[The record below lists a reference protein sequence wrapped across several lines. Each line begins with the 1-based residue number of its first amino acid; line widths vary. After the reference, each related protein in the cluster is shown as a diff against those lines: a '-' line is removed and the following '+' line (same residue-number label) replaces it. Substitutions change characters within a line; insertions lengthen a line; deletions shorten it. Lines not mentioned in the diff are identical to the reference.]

1 MGGDADAGVSE
12 GVAESGAA
20 ESGAARARRVL
31 IAPLLGLA
39 RPRGLTDA
47 AHRDNL
53 DRLARKLSYMPEPV
67 LAALAEL
74 CLGHA
79 GVIAGAAVSRARVAA
94 PVCPLDGTIL
104 AWGYALCAPPVG
116 QSDYPGSVVRSVMGQ
131 RAYDGGYAVELL
143 RHARR
148 FGPPPGSYLISRLQ
162 DEAREN
168 AARRA
173 ALRAE
178 VEAGNSLGPAQS
190 QWLQDWHADAA
201 TVARLL
207 ADGDARRAA
216 VGDAAGGAGAGAA
229 A

>member
-1 MGGDADAGVSE
+1 MTGSAVDAKISE
-12 GVAESGAA
+12 SDGPA

-79 GVIAGAAVSRARVAA
+79 GVIAGAALSRARVAA

-116 QSDYPGSVVRSVMGQ
+116 QSDYANSIMRAPMGR
-131 RAYDGGYAVELL
+131 RARDAGYGVELL
-143 RHARR
+143 RSARR
-148 FGPPPGSYLISRLQ
+148 YGPPPGAYLVTKMQ

-168 AARRA
+168 ARRRA

-178 VEAGNSLGPAQS
+178 AEAGNSLDPVQAR
-190 QWLQDWHADAA
+190 WLAAWHADAE
-201 TVARLL
+201 TVDRLI

-216 VGDAAGGAGAGAA
+216 AGDVAGDAGAGAA

>member
-1 MGGDADAGVSE
+1 MTGSDVDTGIR
-12 GVAESGAA
+12 ESDGPT
-20 ESGAARARRVL
+20 ESGAARVRRVL

-39 RPRGLTDA
+39 RPRGITDT

-53 DRLARKLSYMPEPV
+53 DRLARKLSYMPEPE

-79 GVIAGAAVSRARVAA
+79 GQLAGAAISRLRVGT
-94 PVCPLDGTIL
+94 PVCPQDAMIL

-116 QSDYPGSVVRSVMGQ
+116 QSNYAESVVRSVMGQ
-131 RAYDGGYAVELL
+131 RAYDAGYAVELL

-148 FGPPPGSYLISRLQ
+148 FGPPPGAYLVTQLQ
-162 DEAREN
+162 DEARGN

-173 ALRAE
+173 ALRIE

-190 QWLQDWHADAA
+190 QWLAAWHSDAA

-207 ADGDARRAA
+207 ADGDARREARSGAA
-216 VGDAAGGAGAGAA
+216 AGDAA
-229 A
+229 